1 MFKEIKN
8 WIINKARQFK
18 VWIVVGALGVGVVL
32 AAGELP
38 ITKDT
43 SLQLKVH
50 KDQIINSREYTEYEY
65 DADGKVKSQKKI
77 VSYSYKSG
85 EDAPKLK
92 NEIIEKRTANIVTR
106 NLGGDKRSVQSGY
119 EFYQDNGWKKVKH
132 ATTTPEVFNKVSWIK
147 RVWAADTGANSPGT
161 MADDNVVGTLT
172 WSNPDNAKISD
183 NYYADIN
190 GGPDGGLSHY
200 LKATNFGF
208 SIPTGATID
217 GILVEIEKNSNEGND
232 ADNEVKIVKS
242 DGSIGTTNK
251 AIAGTFP
258 YGEAYYSYGGVADL
272 WGETWTPAKINDSD
286 FGVVYSADIEGG
298 FVGRVFIDHI
308 RITVYY
314 TEEAVATPAEVFPRT
329 GIILIE

>member
-161 MADDNVVGTLT
+161 MADDATVGTVA
-172 WSNPDNAKISD
+172 WSNPDNAKVSD
-183 NYYADIN
+183 GNDATSN
-190 GGPDGGLSHY
+190 GIANSISHY
-200 LKATNFGF
+200 LKANNFGF
-208 SIPTGATID
+208 AIPTGATIN
-217 GILVEIEKNSNEGND
+217 GILVEVEKAGGD
-232 ADNEVKIVKS
+232 GIDFIQDNAVRIVKG
-242 DGSIGTTNK
+242 GSIGVTDKSSLDNWSDTDTYK
-251 AIAGTFP
+251 
-258 YGEAYYSYGGVADL
+258 SYGSSADL
-272 WGETWTPAKINDSD
+272 WGETWAYTDINSSTFGFAISAKEVSD
-286 FGVVYSADIEGG
+286 EATSSYV
-298 FVGRVFIDHI
+298 DHI